1 MTYINFIKISLLLI
15 IVSIFTSSCK
25 EDVLPKPKAQ
35 LRLEYKNPQ
44 YKSIDNSCE
53 YQFEIAEN
61 TIAKTK
67 KNCWMNIDYPKLN
80 ASINLT
86 YRPIENNLKEL
97 FMEAEKLTFNH
108 AIKADGITSVPY
120 INISNK
126 VYGAIF
132 EVTGNAAS
140 PIQFHVTDSIDNFI
154 TGAVYFNVQ
163 PNYDSIKPAINYIH
177 RDIVHLIETL
187 EWKTNKKSS
196 AK

>member
-1 MTYINFIKISLLLI
+1 MSSLKKYKNIFLLI
-15 IVSIFTSSCK
+15 IFSIFISSCTK
-25 EDVLPKPKAQ
+25 DVLPKPKAQ
-35 LRLEYKNPQ
+35 LRLEYKNPN
-44 YKSIDNSCE
+44 YKLHSTNCK
-53 YQFEIAEN
+53 YQFEISEN
-61 TIAKTK
+61 TIATTK
-67 KNCWMNIDYPKLN
+67 QNCWMNIDYPELN

-86 YRPIENNLKEL
+86 YRPVENNLKEMFL
-97 FMEAEKLTFNH
+97 EAEKLTFNH
-108 AIKADGITSVPY
+108 AIKADGISSIPY
-120 INISNK
+120 IHDSKK

-177 RDIVHLIETL
+177 KDIIHLIETL
-187 EWKTNKKSS
+187 EWKPNKSP